1 MRRMVGNLTTN
12 FELSCIYW
20 QILRGDRESND
31 VFVSRVTEVI
41 NMKRVIN
48 WIADDSVS

>member
-20 QILRGDRESND
+20 QILRGDREPNS